1 MLILLEIPV
10 TVVISWTVSR
20 ETENPTAL
28 AVATGKFSGE
38 IPPNDV
44 NRAKL
49 VAMINGSAE
58 ANETTAKITGI
69 FPKFIRVA
77 NTGKATIVKQL
88 SRGMREPTCIKNIL
102 KHF

>member
-1 MLILLEIPV
+1 MADIPV

-20 ETENPTAL
+20 ETDNPTAL
-28 AVATGKFSGE
+28 AIATGKFSGE
-38 IPPNDV
+38 IPPNDI
-44 NRAKL
+44 NRSKL

-58 ANETTAKITGI
+58 SNETTAKITGI

-88 SRGMREPTCIKNIL
+88 SRG
-102 KHF
+102 KHKSGSTKDYNEALAN